1 MANISAKNKID
12 FFVKELSAR
21 KPSPGGG
28 AAAALTGALGA
39 ALIVKVA
46 NFTIGKKKYR
56 RYEKEAK
63 AIAKRSEALRNK
75 LCAYIEK
82 DAKVYNQ
89 YAKTKS
95 GASMRKAS
103 NCAAEISKLSRQG
116 SKFCVRLN
124 RIGNVNLRGDIYV
137 ARLLLNSSEKAAGNL
152 IKLKKKG
159 WVVR

>member
-1 MANISAKNKID
+1 MTGISAKNKID

-28 AAAALTGALGA
+28 AAAALAGALGA

-56 RYEKEAK
+56 RHEKEAR

-82 DAKVYNQ
+82 DAKAYNQ
-89 YAKTKS
+89 YARTKS

-103 NCAAEISKLSRQG
+103 DCAAEISKLSRQG
-116 SKFCVRLN
+116 FKFCIRLKK
-124 RIGNVNLRGDIYV
+124 IGNVNLRGDIYV
-137 ARLLLNSSEKAAGNL
+137 AGLLLSSSEKAAGNL

>member
-1 MANISAKNKID
+1 MADISAKNKID
-12 FFVKELSAR
+12 LFVKELSAR

-28 AAAALTGALGA
+28 AAAALAGALGS

-63 AIAKRSEALRNK
+63 AIAKGSEALRNK

-82 DAKVYNQ
+82 DAKTYNQ
-89 YAKTKS
+89 YARTKS

-103 NCAAEISKLSRQG
+103 DCAAEISKLSAQG
-116 SKFCVRLN
+116 VRICMRLKK
-124 RIGNVNLRGDIYV
+124 IGNNNLRGDM
-137 ARLLLNSSEKAAGNL
+137 AAAELFFRASAKAAGGLAND
-152 IKLKKKG
+152 G
-159 WVVR
+159 

>member
-1 MANISAKNKID
+1 MADISAKNKID

-28 AAAALTGALGA
+28 AAAALAGALGA

-56 RYEKEAK
+56 RHEKEAR

-82 DAKVYNQ
+82 DAKAYNQ
-89 YAKTKS
+89 YARTKS
-95 GASMRKAS
+95 GASMMKAS
-103 NCAAEISKLSRQG
+103 DCVAEISKLSRQG
-116 SKFCVRLN
+116 FKFCIRLKK
-124 RIGNVNLRGDIYV
+124 IGNVNLRGDIYV
-137 ARLLLNSSEKAAGNL
+137 AGLLLSSSEKAAGNL